1 MYVCLR
7 GCPRMVYLIKQR
19 RGELDVAGAGAAT
32 NASDQWT
39 GPDISG
45 GDATVEQ
52 RRRVNA

>member
-1 MYVCLR
+1 MLTWVLAD
-7 GCPRMVYLIKQR
+7 GYLIKQR

-45 GDATVEQ
+45 GDATVDQ